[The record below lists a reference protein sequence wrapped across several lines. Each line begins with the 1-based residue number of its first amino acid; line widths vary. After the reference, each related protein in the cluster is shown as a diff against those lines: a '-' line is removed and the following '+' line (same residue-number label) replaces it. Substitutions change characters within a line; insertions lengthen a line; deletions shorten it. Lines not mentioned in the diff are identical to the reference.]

1 MKVYIGPYVNWSGP
15 YQIAEFGRF
24 VGMSE
29 DQTFELGR
37 YLDGTWVGNLCRW
50 VYKNQKRKIKIKVD
64 NYDVWSADFTLALI
78 IYPVLCQF
86 DLDTFTC
93 NVDDEDVP
101 DHLKSTV
108 APPKVEYDID
118 GNYFERA
125 KWLLEELRWTFK
137 TLSSDDPDNCL
148 EFTSGKAN
156 IVWGEPDD
164 EGNREFLAIGG
175 DYRYDKEASKKH
187 QDRITNGLRLFGKYY
202 RGLWT

>member
-1 MKVYIGPYVNWSGP
+1 MDEV
-15 YQIAEFGRF
+15 
-24 VGMSE
+24 
-29 DQTFELGR
+29 QTFELGK
-37 YLDGTWVGNLCRW
+37 YLDDTWVGDLSRW
-50 VYKNQKRKIKIKVD
+50 VHIKRNRKIKIKVD
-64 NYDVWSADFTLALI
+64 NYDIWSADFTLALI

-86 DLDTFTC
+86 DLDTFSC

-108 APPKVEYDID
+108 APPTVEYDID

-148 EFTSGKAN
+148 EFTTGKSEM
-156 IVWGEPDD
+156 VWGEPDKN
-164 EGNREFLAIGG
+164 GNCALISMGE
-175 DYRYDKEASKKH
+175 DYKYDKVASDKH
-187 QDRITNGLRLFGKYY
+187 QARITNGLRLFGKYY